1 MDMGNR
7 LGSESPIRE
16 SMLCVERW
24 KSAVF
29 QAGVGLP
36 EDEESDSQEHVG
48 LLGLGSLV
56 LCTNLC
62 GGRLWVFQVEA
73 HGAVAEVR
81 SVTGSAGH
89 VTWLHQLAGSK
100 EQGAMVVSKA
110 TDMLGA

>member
-36 EDEESDSQEHVG
+36 EDKESDSQEHVG

-56 LCTNLC
+56 LCTNL
-62 GGRLWVFQVEA
+62 RLDKKKYCFSIRWEIIVE
-73 HGAVAEVR
+73 GEKR
-81 SVTGSAGH
+81 
-89 VTWLHQLAGSK
+89 K
-100 EQGAMVVSKA
+100 E
-110 TDMLGA
+110 DL